1 MATNDISNLYRN
13 IGYLIKAYNVR
24 IGDLEKA
31 IGVSAGYISRSAGV
45 DMPIS
50 KVIKIADF
58 FEITIDDLVRGNYR
72 KAFLEGEIKRL
83 QKELDALELAK
94 ELENCDK
101 TIRKVAKA
109 NHTQVNQYG
118 DNATH
123 IEHVGTLNL

>member
-1 MATNDISNLYRN
+1 MAINDITNLHRN
-13 IGYLIKAYNVR
+13 IGYLIKAYKVR
-24 IGDLEKA
+24 VGDLERA
-31 IGVSAGYISRSAGV
+31 IGVSVGYLSRSNNV

-58 FEITIDDLVRGNYR
+58 FEITVDELVRGNYR

-101 TIRKVAKA
+101 AIRKVAKV

-118 DNATH
+118 ENATH

>member
-13 IGYLIKAYNVR
+13 IGYLIKAYNIR
-24 IGDLEKA
+24 IGDLERA

-58 FEITIDDLVRGNYR
+58 FEITIDELVRGDFR
-72 KAFLEGEIKRL
+72 KAWLTGEIKRL

-94 ELENCDK
+94 KQEMEGEQK
-101 TIRKVAKA
+101 
-109 NHTQVNQYG
+109 
-118 DNATH
+118 
-123 IEHVGTLNL
+123 

>member
-1 MATNDISNLYRN
+1 MAINDIANLHRN
-13 IGYLIKAYNVR
+13 IGYLIKAYKVR
-24 IGDLEKA
+24 IGDLERA
-31 IGVSAGYISRSAGV
+31 IGVSVGYLSRSMNV

-50 KVIKIADF
+50 KVLKIADF
-58 FEITIDDLVRGNYR
+58 FEITVDELVRGNYR

-101 TIRKVAKA
+101 AIRKVAKV

-118 DNATH
+118 ENATH

>member
-1 MATNDISNLYRN
+1 MATVTYNDISNLYKN
-13 IGYLIKAYNVR
+13 IGYLIKVYNIR
-24 IGDLEKA
+24 IGELERA

-94 ELENCDK
+94 KLESEGN
-101 TIRKVAKA
+101 
-109 NHTQVNQYG
+109 
-118 DNATH
+118 
-123 IEHVGTLNL
+123 